1 MKKPAARLAQAN
13 LASKNNIANF
23 AKKADFHDKLK
34 NLNKKLLQLKQKKF
48 LLKMNFK
55 KLQKFDSS
63 SFNDQSYFFNDG
75 GQLYLMFQTLY
86 HI

>member
-23 AKKADFHDKLK
+23 LKKADFDDKLK

-55 KLQKFDSS
+55 RLQKFDSS
-63 SFNDQSYFFNDG
+63 FFNDQSYFFNDG

-86 HI
+86 